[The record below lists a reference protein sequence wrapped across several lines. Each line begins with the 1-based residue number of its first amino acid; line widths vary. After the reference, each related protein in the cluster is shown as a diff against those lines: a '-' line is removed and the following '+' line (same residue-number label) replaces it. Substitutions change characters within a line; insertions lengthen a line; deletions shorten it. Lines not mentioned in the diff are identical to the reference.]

1 MADDPPGRA
10 PKVTVPAADLPKPE
24 ALLGLAT
31 GVVIVSALYLARDVL
46 IPITLAIFLTFFLAP
61 VVKILQRAHLP
72 RVAAVLVAVTLALAV
87 ILLIGAV
94 IGSQLRSLVENA
106 PQYQSTISQKY
117 ESLHQTVTDFAKQ
130 ATGRLGAAYQPS
142 KPPPSA
148 SGEAAPDESA
158 IPVVVQ
164 SGGNDYLETG
174 RQILEPILSPL
185 ATLAIVLVVS
195 IFILV
200 QKEDLRD
207 RLIRLFGS
215 NDLHRTTL
223 AIDEATRRLTRY
235 FLLQASINASFGFS
249 VGVGLFFI
257 GLPSPALWG
266 LLAALL
272 RFIPYVGSITAAVLP
287 IALAAAVDPG
297 WSKALW
303 TAGLFIVA
311 EGAAGQVLEPV
322 LYGSN
327 TGLSPTAVVVVAIFW
342 GWIWGPIGLILSTPL
357 TLCLVVVGR
366 HVRRLEFFDVLLGD
380 RPALTP
386 VETLYQR
393 LLAGDA
399 EEILEQAEMLLK
411 ARALSSYYD
420 DIALNAI
427 RLVANDVSRGAVQGA
442 QLEGIQEAML
452 GLIED
457 LEQYEDVDPVAPDVQ
472 AEAVTAE
479 VAGVPRPERETT
491 VQRAS
496 LEQAPEDSNLPQ
508 EWRTERSVL
517 CISGRDPLD
526 GIVAA
531 MLAQLL
537 RKHGLGAK
545 PVLHNE
551 VSRLAIGR
559 LETTGVAMVCLAYAE
574 LDGSPTHMRYLLRRV
589 RQRFPTHPMLVGF
602 WNPSDPI
609 LADAAAQGMAGAS
622 LAASSFHDAVA
633 KCLEEA
639 SRAQQQSG
647 EDQPSGAGDAVP
659 GAPQPIGDCGTVTAA
674 TTTAG
679 G

>member
-1 MADDPPGRA
+1 MADDPLGLGPA
-10 PKVTVPAADLPKPE
+10 PKVKVHAAELPKPE

-61 VVKILQRAHLP
+61 VVKLLQRARLP
-72 RVAAVLVAVTLALAV
+72 RVAAVLVSVALALAV
-87 ILLIGAV
+87 ILLVGAV
-94 IGSQLRSLVENA
+94 IGAQLKSLVENA

-117 ESLHQTVTDFAKQ
+117 ESLHQAATDLAKQ
-130 ATGRLGAAYQPS
+130 ATSRLGAVYQPS
-142 KPPPSA
+142 KPAPGA
-148 SGEAAPDESA
+148 SGDGATDESP
-158 IPVVVQ
+158 IPVVVE
-164 SGGNDYLETG
+164 SAGNDYLETG

-185 ATLAIVLVVS
+185 ATLAIVLVVT

-235 FLLQASINASFGFS
+235 FLLQAAINASFGFA

-272 RFIPYVGSITAAVLP
+272 RFIPYVGSITAAALP

-297 WSKALW
+297 WSRALW

-322 LYGSN
+322 LYGSS
-327 TGLSPTAVVVVAIFW
+327 TGLSPTAVVIVAIFW
-342 GWIWGPIGLILSTPL
+342 GWIWGPIGLILSTPI

-399 EEILEQAEMLLK
+399 DEISEQADTLLK

-442 QLEGIQEAML
+442 QLEKIQETML

-457 LEQYEDVDPVAPDVQ
+457 LEQYDDVDPVAPDAQV
-472 AEAVTAE
+472 EAVTAE
-479 VAGVPRPERETT
+479 VAGVPRPDREAA
-491 VQRAS
+491 VQRAPQ
-496 LEQAPEDSNLPQ
+496 EQAPEDSSLPPQ
-508 EWRTERSVL
+508 WRTERSVL
-517 CISGRDPLD
+517 CVSGRDPLD
-526 GIVAA
+526 GIVAS

-545 PVLHNE
+545 PVLQGE

-559 LETTGVAMVCLAYAE
+559 LETTGVAMICVVYAE
-574 LDGSPTHMRYLLRRV
+574 LDNAPPHMRYLLRRV
-589 RQRFPTHPMLVGF
+589 RQRFPAREILVGF

-609 LADAAAQGMAGAS
+609 LADAAAQGMAGAR
-622 LAASSFHDAVA
+622 LVASSFHEAVT

-639 SRAQQQSG
+639 RRAQEPGKGQAG
-647 EDQPSGAGDAVP
+647 ETVEA
-659 GAPQPIGDCGTVTAA
+659 APAAALPIGEGATMTAA
-674 TTTAG
+674 TTADG
-679 G
+679 

>member
-1 MADDPPGRA
+1 M
-10 PKVTVPAADLPKPE
+10 KVPAAETPKPE

-31 GVVIVSALYLARDVL
+31 GVVVVSALYLARDVL
-46 IPITLAIFLTFFLAP
+46 IPIALAIFLTFFLAP
-61 VVKILQRAHLP
+61 VVKLLQRANLP
-72 RVAAVLVAVTLALAV
+72 RVAAVLVSVALALAI
-87 ILLIGAV
+87 ILMLGAV

-106 PQYQSTISQKY
+106 PQYQSTINEKY
-117 ESLHQTVTDFAKQ
+117 ESLHRAVTDLAKQ
-130 ATGRLGAAYQPS
+130 ATSRLGAVYAPL
-142 KPPPSA
+142 KPAPGA
-148 SGEAAPDESA
+148 SSDAAPDESP
-158 IPVVVQ
+158 IPVVVEPA
-164 SGGNDYLETG
+164 GNGYLETG

-185 ATLAIVLVVS
+185 ATLAIVLVVT

-249 VGVGLFFI
+249 IGVGLYLI

-272 RFIPYVGSITAAVLP
+272 RFIPYVGSITAAALP
-287 IALAAAVDPG
+287 VALAAAVDPG

-311 EGAAGQVLEPV
+311 EGMAGQVLEPV
-322 LYGSN
+322 LYGSS
-327 TGLSPTAVVVVAIFW
+327 TGLSPTAVVVAAIFW
-342 GWIWGPIGLILSTPL
+342 GWIWGPIGLILSTPI

-399 EEILEQAEMLLK
+399 DEISEQADALLK

-420 DIALNAI
+420 EVALNAI
-427 RLVANDVSRGAVQGA
+427 RLVANDVSRGVVQRA
-442 QLEGIQEAML
+442 QLEKIQETML

-457 LEQYEDVDPVAPDVQ
+457 LEEYDDVDPVAPDAQV
-472 AEAVTAE
+472 EAVTGE
-479 VAGVPRPERETT
+479 VAGVARPERETA
-491 VQRAS
+491 VQRAP
-496 LEQAPEDSNLPQ
+496 LEHAREDSNLPQ

-517 CISGRDPLD
+517 CVSGRDPLD
-526 GIVAA
+526 EIVAS

-545 PVLHNE
+545 PVLPGE

-559 LETTGVAMVCLAYAE
+559 LETTGVAMVCVAYAA
-574 LDGSPTHMRYLLRRV
+574 LDGNPPHMRYLLRRI
-589 RQRFPTHPMLVGF
+589 RQRFPSRPILVGF

-609 LADAAAQGMAGAS
+609 LTDAAAQGMAGAG
-622 LAASSFHDAVA
+622 LVASSFHDAVT
-633 KCLEEA
+633 KCLGEARRAAEPEEG
-639 SRAQQQSG
+639 Q
-647 EDQPSGAGDAVP
+647 DNGAGGEE
-659 GAPQPIGDCGTVTAA
+659 GAPLPIGETGTMTAGTAA
-674 TTTAG
+674 NG
-679 G
+679 